1 MQLFSF
7 LSKQLAPLTL
17 VGAVVAYL
25 YPPSFLIFA
34 DTFLWFFAATMLA
47 LGVVLEPAELKR
59 TLEHPHRVLLG
70 VLTQYTVMPLL
81 GFAVATLSGLPPELA
96 LGFVIVGAAPGAMA
110 SNVIVYLAG
119 GALAFSIAM
128 TTVATFLSPL
138 LTPMLVQ
145 WLGGAFLP
153 VAFWPLFITIIW
165 TVLVPLL
172 LGMGLRRI
180 VGPYLPYAVAIGP
193 AIAAVAIVVICSYA
207 VAANQ
212 PRIATVGP
220 SVFGYVVL
228 VNVLGYAAG
237 WSLAKLFP
245 IRLPSPARALDR
257 DRDAKRRPRCR
268 ARARPLRPRDRAP
281 RRTLRRLVRPHRRG
295 CEHPAA
301 LVALPLIRSHPA
313 GGGAAI
319 DTAFE
324 HFVFRIDDDH
334 VCAALIGSLSQ
345 VVTEPRQDIQ
355 RVGRKR
361 LALVANSVR
370 KPLVCIRPASTA
382 AWAFMSWS
390 TTFRIVCRTVL
401 MMVRPP
407 GFR

>member
-47 LGVVLEPAELKR
+47 LGVVLEPDDLKR
-59 TLEHPHRVLLG
+59 TLEHPQRVLLG
-70 VLTQYTVMPLL
+70 VLTQFTVMPLL
-81 GFAVATLSGLPPELA
+81 GFIVATVSGFPPELA

-138 LTPMLVQ
+138 LTPTLVQ
-145 WLGGAFLP
+145 WLGGAFMP
-153 VAFWPLFITIIW
+153 VAFWPLFETIVE
-165 TVLVPLL
+165 TVLVPLV
-172 LGMGLRRI
+172 LGMGVRRFL
-180 VGPYLPYAVAIGP
+180 GPYLRHAQQICP

-228 VNVLGYAAG
+228 VNALGYLVG
-237 WSLAKLFP
+237 WNLAKLYRF
-245 IRLPSPARALDR
+245 D
-257 DRDAKRRPRCR
+257 
-268 ARARPLRPRDRAP
+268 
-281 RRTLRRLVRPHRRG
+281 
-295 CEHPAA
+295 
-301 LVALPLIRSHPA
+301 
-313 GGGAAI
+313 
-319 DTAFE
+319 
-324 HFVFRIDDDH
+324 FRH
-334 VCAALIGSLSQ
+334 
-345 VVTEPRQDIQ
+345 
-355 RVGRKR
+355 R
-361 LALVANSVR
+361 LALSIEIGMQNAGLGVALALTHFGPETALPGALFAAWCV
-370 KPLVCIRPASTA
+370 LTA
-382 AWAFMSWS
+382 AGASALLRWS
-390 TTFRIVCRTVL
+390 RSRAAAES
-401 MMVRPP
+401 
-407 GFR
+407 